1 MMTRVRPQRMRTV
14 DAGRFSCYDSIMR
27 IHRISESNP
36 QMGSTLHNLSY
47 TPEGNTRMRRY
58 TAALL
63 ILLTGCTA
71 TQGAITPHTTTTRP
85 QDTPA
90 LRCMPLVPHSDYDPD
105 GALFERWADDA
116 TNLDYQPQP
125 GGYGAWVN
133 EYGHTMGYADAED
146 AAIYADPSCLP
157 SQN

>member
-1 MMTRVRPQRMRTV
+1 
-14 DAGRFSCYDSIMR
+14 
-27 IHRISESNP
+27 
-36 QMGSTLHNLSY
+36 
-47 TPEGNTRMRRY
+47 MRRY

-71 TQGAITPHTTTTRP
+71 TQGAITPVNAPTTHHP
-85 QDTPA
+85 DTPA
-90 LRCMPLVPHSDYDPD
+90 TLCMPLVPHSDYDPD

-116 TNLDYQPQP
+116 TDLDYQPQP
-125 GGYGAWVN
+125 GGYGVWVN